1 MPNIIVKTMNVS
13 EAVDLMQ
20 QAGIK
25 TSVQKVYAGIQQ
37 GVYPWGECVQ
47 LERPAYTVYSR
58 LFFNWLKERAEDE

>member
-1 MPNIIVKTMNVS
+1 MTAIIKRPGQPAFRREIDNTLVRS
-13 EAVDLMQ
+13 
-20 QAGIK
+20 
-25 TSVQKVYAGIQQ
+25 QQ